1 MMASDYLV
9 IDELPH
15 VYISGNCEQ
24 TEIKEY
30 HGDFN
35 KIVKLVSVKRGE
47 MVLVNNDT
55 YEIERLDMKFCD

>member
-15 VYISGNCEQ
+15 VYISGGCEK
-24 TEIKEY
+24 TEIKDY
-30 HGDFN
+30 HGDSN
-35 KIVKLVSVKRGE
+35 KKVKLVSLKKGE

-55 YEIERLDMKFCD
+55 YEIETFDMKFCD